1 MSIELKK
8 VIERERVSYPDKE
21 KLFMVLGLL
30 LSGRISTGKAAE
42 LLSMRVDELWLLLR
56 ELGIK
61 YSIMDEE
68 EVEEELDAYRSIFKS
83 STQYVSNYSAS

>member
-83 STQYVSNYSAS
+83 ST